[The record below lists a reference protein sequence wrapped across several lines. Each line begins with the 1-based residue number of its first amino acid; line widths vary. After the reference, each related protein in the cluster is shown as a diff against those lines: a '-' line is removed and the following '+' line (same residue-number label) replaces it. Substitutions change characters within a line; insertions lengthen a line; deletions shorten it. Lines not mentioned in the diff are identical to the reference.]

1 MYIRLSNNS
10 NNDEDRKFYRLKF
23 KELMELA
30 ITKEPENGILYY
42 NLGVI
47 SGEQGEKEDAIKY
60 YEQAISLK
68 PDYVDAYLNLVSQIL
83 EGEKSIIEEMN
94 NLGTSKSDNLR
105 YDQLKFEREGI

>member
-1 MYIRLSNNS
+1 
-10 NNDEDRKFYRLKF
+10 
-23 KELMELA
+23 MELA

-60 YEQAISLK
+60 YEQAILLK

-83 EGEKSIIEEMN
+83 EAKKS
-94 NLGTSKSDNLR
+94 LLR
-105 YDQLKFEREGI
+105 K